1 MSKKYNK
8 VPIKI
13 ILRGQIYHIKIST
26 TINGQRVLIRESS
39 HSTDRAEAERYANK
53 RLAQLIEDIEFRT
66 NPNKKREYTLDQAF
80 GLYWEEVGQYHSNS
94 DDTFNKIENLTKYFN
109 FNMQLSLLTIED
121 ISKFVKIKREENRK
135 ISTINRYLALISAVL
150 NLCKK
155 RRIITPDINIRDFI
169 KREPVQLDKYYTR
182 EEFFK
187 IYDVAVE
194 HLQKIMMFDLHTG
207 FRRSNLLNLKW
218 EQIRGEYIH
227 YRVKDKNYEGG
238 RPVTKKITPTVQ
250 AILDSLP
257 KCSDYV
263 FTYKGQRIKSIKK
276 AWKTAVMKAGVRYL
290 PPHSI
295 RHTHGTWLYE
305 STKDA
310 IFVQRSLNHTD
321 SKTTLRYIHAVD
333 NGASSVYENTFGTN
347 LAQNQ
352 RMIN

>member
-1 MSKKYNK
+1 MPKKYNK
-8 VPIKI
+8 APIKLI
-13 ILRGQIYHIKIST
+13 VRGKTYHFKIST
-26 TINGQRVLIRESS
+26 IINGQRILIRETT
-39 HSTDRAEAERYANK
+39 HQTDRAKAEQYANLRFK
-53 RLAQLIEDIEFRT
+53 QISDDIEFRT

-94 DDTFNKIENLTKYFN
+94 DDTFNKIENLNNYFN
-109 FNMQLSLLTIED
+109 FNLLISQITIED
-121 ISKFVKIKREENRK
+121 ISKFVKEKKAEGRK
-135 ISTINRYLALISAVL
+135 QSTINRYLALISAVM

-155 RRIITPDINIRDFI
+155 RRVNVADVNVREFV

-187 IYDVAVE
+187 IYEVAVE

-238 RPVTKKITPTVQ
+238 RPVTKKITPTIQ

-257 KCSDYV
+257 KCSEYV

-276 AWKTAVMKAGVRYL
+276 AWKTAVTKAGVRYF
-290 PPHSI
+290 PPHAI

-305 STKDA
+305 NTKDA

-333 NGASSVYENTFGTN
+333 NGMSSVYENTFGTN